1 MPRMQRRNRCR
12 GWEWLF
18 AVPVPRFRGGL
29 LAQGGD
35 GKKGSKKPGKARRW
49 AKPWRNAKQDKLI
62 YEARKTRKLSYPAL
76 AREFFGDDSATR
88 KAAKAIDSHRQKL
101 RRQGRK

>member
-12 GWEWLF
+12 GWEWSF

-35 GKKGSKKPGKARRW
+35 GKKGSKKPGKAT
-49 AKPWRNAKQDKLI
+49 PWRNAKQDNLI
-62 YEARKTRKLSYPAL
+62 YEARKTRKLSYLEL